1 MQLMNNPMSM
11 LLNMAMQNSAIANN
25 PRAQEML
32 QVIQSGDAQK
42 GQQIAM
48 NLCKTYGVSKEQ
60 AVGMATEYFKNQL
73 HIPL

>member
-1 MQLMNNPMSM
+1 MNNSMSM
-11 LLNMAMQNSAIANN
+11 LLNMVMQNSNIANN

-32 QVIQSGDAQK
+32 QIIQSGDVQK

>member
-1 MQLMNNPMSM
+1 MNNPISM
-11 LLNMAMQNSAIANN
+11 LLNMAMQNSNIANN

>member
-1 MQLMNNPMSM
+1 MNNPMSM
-11 LLNMAMQNSAIANN
+11 LLNMAMQNSNIANN

-32 QVIQSGDAQK
+32 QVIQSVDAQK

>member
-1 MQLMNNPMSM
+1 MNNPMSM
-11 LLNMAMQNSAIANN
+11 LLNMAMQNSAITNN

>member
-1 MQLMNNPMSM
+1 MNNPMSM
-11 LLNMAMQNSAIANN
+11 LLNMAMQNANIANN

>member
-1 MQLMNNPMSM
+1 MNNPMSM

-48 NLCKTYGVSKEQ
+48 NLCKTYG
-60 AVGMATEYFKNQL
+60 GFKGTGGRYGHGIL
-73 HIPL
+73 

>member
-1 MQLMNNPMSM
+1 MNNPMSM

-32 QVIQSGDAQK
+32 QAIQSGDAQK